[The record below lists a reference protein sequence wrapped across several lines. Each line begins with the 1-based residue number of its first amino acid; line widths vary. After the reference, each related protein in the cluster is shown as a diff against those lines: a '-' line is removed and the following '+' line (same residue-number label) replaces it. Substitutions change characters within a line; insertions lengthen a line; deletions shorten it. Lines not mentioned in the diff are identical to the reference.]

1 MICTLLITMYWFYM
15 CSPYQERIQEGGG
28 GAARNFLKG
37 GGAAAHVYVFL
48 ILTIMCGYSANLL
61 SIQLRAYIFKW
72 LNYLSLHNNK
82 CCFCLLFS
90 VLVIILTFQLSH
102 VYFFLGIDRHGT

>member
-1 MICTLLITMYWFYM
+1 MYFINHNVLVLHVF
-15 CSPYQERIQEGGG
+15 PIPGADPGRGG

-37 GGAAAHVYVFL
+37 GGVAAHVYVFL

-102 VYFFLGIDRHGT
+102 VYFFLGIDRHST